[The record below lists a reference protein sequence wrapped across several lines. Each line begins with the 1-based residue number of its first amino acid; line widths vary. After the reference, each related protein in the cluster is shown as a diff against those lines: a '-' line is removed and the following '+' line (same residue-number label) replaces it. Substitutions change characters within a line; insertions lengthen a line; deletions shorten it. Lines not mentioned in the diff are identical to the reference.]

1 MSQSNI
7 TTSSSSQAATTTHTT
22 VTKDNKGKAPYRA
35 SRIPGQLVLAT
46 GVGHLIVG
54 LSMPVIRNPL
64 WEAVKAGYLN
74 QFKGYYTRS
83 NSFWFMLA
91 GANLILVSHLIDS
104 YLFDHVKATKLVKK
118 RKIKTTKG
126 GLETLDTEET
136 TEVVPVRATRSD
148 RKIPRSVGVWFVGLG
163 AIGAAALPVSGFH
176 LLIAQGAALLLTE

>member
-1 MSQSNI
+1 MSQSTV
-7 TTSSSSQAATTTHTT
+7 TTSSSSGSATTTHTT
-22 VTKDNKGKAPYRA
+22 VSNSNKGVVPYRA
-35 SRIPGQLVLAT
+35 SRIPARLLLAT

-64 WEAVKAGYLN
+64 WEAIKAGYFN

-91 GANLILVSHLIDS
+91 GAQLILTSHLIDS
-104 YLFDHVKATKLVKK
+104 YLFDHVKATKVVTK
-118 RKIKTTKG
+118 RKIKNSKNG
-126 GLETLDTEET
+126 QDTEET

-163 AIGAAALPVSGFH
+163 AVGAVALPVSGFH